1 MSQRAVT
8 ISALAGAA
16 LLAGAGAYAFAGE
29 TGGSGSTGPEVTK
42 ASAAYVAPTADKDG
56 SLTFT
61 AEVSDDSGVR
71 NLKVLAWPASM
82 TPAPDAEDMAHV
94 ESAACEPSGSSG
106 DKAALCTYTV
116 KVTSAE
122 AAESPNGAWHVGV
135 LASAENGGTT
145 FAPKAAGFTVKS

>member
-61 AEVSDDSGVR
+61 AEVSDDTGSG
-71 NLKVLAWPASM
+71 
-82 TPAPDAEDMAHV
+82 T
-94 ESAACEPSGSSG
+94 
-106 DKAALCTYTV
+106 
-116 KVTSAE
+116 
-122 AAESPNGAWHVGV
+122 
-135 LASAENGGTT
+135 
-145 FAPKAAGFTVKS
+145 